1 MAYVVVLST
10 SQSYNSA
17 DTKWSPPTKVTP
29 MRAAHHTPK
38 GTLEYALYIRRNTE
52 YNFLLVTNER
62 EYAKEGKKSHI
73 Q

>member
-10 SQSYNSA
+10 SQSCNSA

-29 MRAAHHTPK
+29 IRMAHHTPE
-38 GTLEYALYIRRNTE
+38 GTLEYALSIRRNI
-52 YNFLLVTNER
+52 FSGLATNER
-62 EYAKEGKKSHI
+62 EHAKLKEEKKSHI